1 MGAWARSERRAAAA
15 IRGTRVKRLR
25 KLHARLAELTGNTP
39 TKMSFRRIKA
49 AHYDAMRAG
58 FAPKAL
64 HAPLPEAQ
72 EAGRL

>member
-1 MGAWARSERRAAAA
+1 MICGRWGRSERRAGAA

-25 KLHARLAELTGNTP
+25 KLHERLAELTGNTP
-39 TKMSFRRIKA
+39 SRLSFRRIKA

-58 FAPKAL
+58 YAPKAL
-64 HAPLPEAQ
+64 AEPAQ